1 VCRTIFDYLSCLYKL
16 LTGQCSPE
24 TAKFQILATINMLK
38 ATDSDHH
45 CHELDNPTD
54 CKSSFTLASL
64 IATTEWRSR
73 NQIVQILQS
82 VRIADSADCCNSQ
95 SDTVCVSVCLSVHP
109 TRSGVLSRRTI
120 RSCGLE
126 RQIGQSFY
134 FL

>member
-1 VCRTIFDYLSCLYKL
+1 
-16 LTGQCSPE
+16 
-24 TAKFQILATINMLK
+24 MLK

-95 SDTVCVSVCLSVHP
+95 SDTCLLYTSDAADEYWARAELFEDVVAQSGANDVH
-109 TRSGVLSRRTI
+109 RRQNGDYDEQ
-120 RSCGLE
+120 R
-126 RQIGQSFY
+126 
-134 FL
+134 